1 MKLLLMIVDDI
12 FLIHR
17 SSYEFM
23 LMSLHLCIVEFETR
37 ARVYHA
43 LHWISKH
50 VCVLLDLKM
59 CNNNMFSW
67 FVRVIG
73 DASCTVL

>member
-1 MKLLLMIVDDI
+1 M
-12 FLIHR
+12 
-17 SSYEFM
+17 SSQ
-23 LMSLHLCIVEFETR
+23 LCIVEFETR

-59 CNNNMFSW
+59 CNNMFSW